1 MMEIIDCEQG
11 SAQWFAA
18 RAGIPTASEFS
29 TVMAKGRDG
38 GASITRAK
46 YMRRLAYEL
55 YSGEPAPEGY
65 SNAHMERGRDMED
78 EARRLYAFMEDATP
92 ERVGFVRAG
101 RAGCSPDSLIG
112 AAGGLE
118 IKTAIP
124 EVQIERLQR
133 GTLPTEYR
141 AQVQG
146 SLWLTGRD
154 WWDFCSYWP
163 KLPPLI
169 IRVQPDR
176 AYIADLASAVDA
188 FNEELDAMVE
198 SLRRYGSTGS
208 MPRDGRVANNALP
221 LAS

>member
-11 SAQWFAA
+11 SETWFIA
-18 RAGIPTASEFS
+18 RAGIPTASEFA
-29 TVMAKGRDG
+29 TVMAKGKDG

-55 YSGEPAPEGY
+55 YSGEPAPAGY
-65 SNAHMERGRDMED
+65 SNAHMERGHDMED

-92 ERVGFVRAG
+92 ERVGFVRTG

-112 AAGGLE
+112 ADGGLE

-133 GTLPTEYR
+133 GTLPPEYR

-154 WWDFCSYWP
+154 YWDFCSYWP

-176 AYIADLASAVDA
+176 AYIADLAAAVDA
-188 FNEELDAMVE
+188 FNAELDAMVGM
-198 SLRRYGSTGS
+198 LKQYGAAEA
-208 MPRDGRVANNALP
+208 RAA
-221 LAS
+221 